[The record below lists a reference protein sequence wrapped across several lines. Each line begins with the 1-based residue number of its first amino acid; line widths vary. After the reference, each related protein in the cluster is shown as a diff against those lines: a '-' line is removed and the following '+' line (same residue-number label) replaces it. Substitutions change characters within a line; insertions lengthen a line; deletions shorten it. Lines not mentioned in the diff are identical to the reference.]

1 VPRFLTNTSAQRG
14 LTGPVAVS
22 GGGHHPDRG
31 RVVCWTHQID
41 SYPGR
46 EQHLTALCDGRSV
59 AGLTLDSPVV
69 RAQFA
74 KRRRMLDTTAKSD
87 GIVAHHLQAGSK
99 RESGTR
105 PGVASTVAGTRQP
118 DRANRRSDTD
128 LFASES
134 GTDGALSEAFQAG

>member
-22 GGGHHPDRG
+22 GGGHHLDRG

-41 SYPGR
+41 SYPGG

-69 RAQFA
+69 RASSLSAVACSTQPRSSMGSSRTIH
-74 KRRRMLDTTAKSD
+74 RRGRN
-87 GIVAHHLQAGSK
+87 
-99 RESGTR
+99 ESR
-105 PGVASTVAGTRQP
+105 VRDQVWRALWRVP
-118 DRANRRSDTD
+118 ANRTVLTVGRTLTCSPRSRG
-128 LFASES
+128 LMAH
-134 GTDGALSEAFQAG
+134 